1 MTSYKPHTS
10 IAEAELDHNEK
21 LIILMLQKVDR
32 IKFRLSGVTNA
43 EGVTP
48 QQYNILRILRGAGE
62 KGLPTLEIG
71 NRMLEQSPGITRLI
85 DRLELKKL
93 VKRFRTKTD
102 RRMVHCLITEHGNHV
117 LNKLEK
123 PISDFHAEVTADL
136 TDSEKKKFIAYLLK
150 L

>member
-1 MTSYKPHTS
+1 MTSLKPHTP
-10 IAEAELDHNEK
+10 IAEANLDHDEK

-32 IKFRLSGVTNA
+32 IKFKLSSVTNA

-93 VKRFRTKTD
+93 VERMRMKED
-102 RRMVHCLITEHGNHV
+102 RRMVHCIITKDGNQI
-117 LNKLEK
+117 LDKLEK
-123 PISDFHAEVTADL
+123 PISDFHAETTANL
-136 TDSEKKKFIAYLLK
+136 TDKEKDQFISYLLK